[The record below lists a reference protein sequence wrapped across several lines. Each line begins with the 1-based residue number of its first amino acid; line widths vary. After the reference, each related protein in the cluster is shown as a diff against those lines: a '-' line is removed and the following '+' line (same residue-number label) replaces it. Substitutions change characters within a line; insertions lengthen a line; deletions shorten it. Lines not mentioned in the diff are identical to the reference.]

1 MPDAT
6 SSSPWQDRLASWGQ
20 RVRNYPGAVREGLG
34 DNLHSS
40 DTWVRW
46 GTIGVLVL
54 AGLMALVLVGWT
66 VLLVRTPG
74 TQSIQKTQLEQAT
87 IAYTADGEE
96 ITRYQVKN
104 REWVPLDSISSNITE
119 ALLATEDHRF
129 YKHNGVDVRRV
140 FGSAWQ
146 TLRGNRQGGSTVSM
160 QFARNAYPTIR
171 DDFILLRKVKEW
183 LTAIHMEDRYEK
195 DEILEMYLNTVPFVY
210 NAFGIEAAAQTYF
223 QQSARD
229 LGLLESA
236 TLIGMLKGTVYYNP
250 VRHPERSRERRNLVL
265 SQMVKY
271 GYLDP
276 AAYDT
281 LRTKETPLN
290 FKKPS
295 RADNMAPHFAEYVR
309 QWLDEWAEENGYN
322 LYTDGLK
329 VYTTLDSR
337 LQTVAQ
343 NVARKVG
350 GDLQAVADVEW
361 SRRSS
366 PYFSASA
373 SDYQSYRQRVQPF
386 GYFWSAKPE
395 LLNRFIKQTP
405 RYRRL
410 TGEGLHADSAMAVL
424 RTDTTFVDSLKTSM
438 QHLDVGF
445 MAMDPRNGHVR
456 AWVGG
461 RDFETSQ
468 YDHVAQA
475 KRQPGSTF
483 KPFVYI
489 TALELGFRSTDQ
501 LADTVITYR
510 DPDTQQTWRPQNVGG
525 ASGNMMTLKEALAY
539 SKNTITAQ
547 LVAEVGPHRVAS
559 TAHRLGIKSDL
570 DEVPSIGLGTSPTT
584 LMEMVAAYSTIA
596 NEGRYHE
603 PIFVT
608 RIENRNG
615 HVLASFDTR
624 ARSVLSNYTAYT
636 ILDMMRGVVDYGTG
650 QRIRNQYGIRGDF
663 AGKTGTSQ
671 EGADGWF
678 MLMHPNL
685 VMGAWTGFSSPQVHF
700 RSNFWGQGAH
710 NALHVVGQFYRQ
722 ANDEADVFADVSFQP
737 PLGWEP
743 PVPDTLGAYADS
755 LYLAYGDST
764 YSDSLDALADSMVN
778 ATDSMLTADWGI
790 EGLID
795 DEPAEEED
803 EPLTAA
809 DSLNRLEAAD
819 PQFNP
824 VRSQPDSLRTPS
836 RRSRRDSLPQSLP
849 QRAPKPDSSR
859 GML

>member
-1 MPDAT
+1 MPNP
-6 SSSPWQDRLASWGQ
+6 SSSSSWQDRLAAWSQ
-20 RVRNYPGAVREGLG
+20 RVRAYPGDLRAGLD
-34 DNLHSS
+34 DNLHN
-40 DTWVRW
+40 DDARVRR

-54 AGLMALVLVGWT
+54 AGLMALVLVGWM

-87 IAYTADGEE
+87 IAYTVDGEE

-104 REWVPLDSISSNITE
+104 REWVPLDSISPNIVE

-129 YKHNGVDVRRV
+129 YEHNGVDVRRI
-140 FGSAWQ
+140 FGAAWQ

-171 DDFILLRKVKEW
+171 DDFVLLRKTKEW
-183 LTAIHMEDRYEK
+183 LTAIRMEDRYEK
-195 DEILEMYLNTVPFVY
+195 EEILEMYLNTVPFVY

-250 VRHPERSRERRNLVL
+250 VRHPERSHERRNVVL
-265 SQMVKY
+265 TQMVHH
-271 GYLDP
+271 GYLDA

-290 FKKPS
+290 FKQPS
-295 RADNMAPHFAEYVR
+295 RADNMAPHFAEYIR
-309 QWLDEWAEENGYN
+309 QWLDEWAEDNGYN

-337 LQTVAQ
+337 LQTAAQ
-343 NVARKVG
+343 EVAREVG
-350 GDLQAVADVEW
+350 SDLQAVADVEW
-361 SRRSS
+361 SHRSS
-366 PYFSASA
+366 PYFSARA
-373 SDYQSYRQRVQPF
+373 SDYQSYRQRVRPF
-386 GYFWSAKPE
+386 GYFWDAKPD
-395 LLNRFIKQTP
+395 LLNRFIKQSP

-410 TGEGLHADSAMAVL
+410 TGEGLAADSAMAVL
-424 RTDTTFVDSLKTSM
+424 RTDTTFVDSLKASM

-501 LADTVITYR
+501 LVDSVITYR
-510 DPDTQQTWRPQNVGG
+510 DPDSRQTWRPQNVGG
-525 ASGNMMTLKEALAY
+525 ASGNMLTLKDALAY

-559 TAHRLGIKSDL
+559 TARRLGIKSDL

-584 LMEMVAAYSTIA
+584 LMEMVSAYATIA

-615 HVLASFDTR
+615 RVLASFGTK

-650 QRIRNQYGIRGDF
+650 QRIRNQYGVRGDV

-685 VMGAWTGFSSPQVHF
+685 VMGAWTGFSSPQIHF

-710 NALHVVGQFYRQ
+710 NALHLVGQFYRQ
-722 ANDEADVFADVSFQP
+722 AKAETDVFADVSFQP

-755 LYLAYGDST
+755 LFLAYGDSL
-764 YSDSLDALADSMVN
+764 YSDSLYALADSLVN
-778 ATDSMLTADWGI
+778 ATDSMLTADWGM
-790 EGLID
+790 EDLID
-795 DEPAEEED
+795 DGPDDEED
-803 EPLTAA
+803 KPLTAA
-809 DSLNRLEAAD
+809 DSLNMLEAAD

-824 VRSQPDSLRTPS
+824 VRSQPDSLRVP
-836 RRSRRDSLPQSLP
+836 RRRPRSDSLPQPRLQQP
-849 QRAPKPDSSR
+849 PRPDSTR
-859 GML
+859 GVQ